1 MIKAV
6 LYLAF
11 GAAYIY
17 VTFGLSVVL
26 GSFIRY
32 HENA

>member
-1 MIKAV
+1 MIKTA
-6 LYLAF
+6 LYLSI
-11 GAAYIY
+11 GAAYIF
-17 VTFGLSVVL
+17 VTFGLSIVL

>member
-1 MIKAV
+1 MIKTALV
-6 LYLAF
+6 LCL
-11 GAAYIY
+11 GAAYLFA
-17 VTFGLSVVL
+17 TFGFSMVL